1 MKQLVLFTWGEQG
14 LYKPRRVGIGVSG
27 QCALAD
33 AEGTRHASL
42 GRRDIPGAG
51 KKLKLGFH
59 QVLRDITQL
68 EEVAIELTK

>member
-1 MKQLVLFTWGEQG
+1 
-14 LYKPRRVGIGVSG
+14 VGIGVSG